1 MANYHLYT
9 QDVVRISG
17 EDARKL
23 LNDTLTCRF
32 DEALV
37 GAGRWFA
44 LLSPQGKVQV
54 EGLVTEASGAFWF
67 TMEAGLVAD
76 FVKRMKLY
84 RLRAKVEIEHVPSL
98 AILWSPDGDRPDVE
112 GVIGYRDERNAGLGT
127 RYLLDHKELRPEAA
141 PKVEPMAAYYAVKNA
156 IGIAEFGPDFGV
168 NEVFPHDIGMDFL
181 GGLDFKKGCYIGQEV
196 VSRMQHRGTARRRP
210 AIVEGVPNGAAG
222 GAQVLVGEREAGTIG
237 APVEGKAVAIIRLDR
252 IDGRA
257 EPTVGG
263 LPVKLRLPVWA
274 TYKFGDVA
282 EEA

>member
-1 MANYHLYT
+1 MANYHLFT

-44 LLSPQGKVQV
+44 LLSPQGKLQV
-54 EGLVTEASGAFWF
+54 EGLVTEQDGAFWF

-84 RLRAKVEIEHVPSL
+84 RLRAKVEIEHMPGL
-98 AILWSPDGDRPDVE
+98 AVWWSPDGDRPDGE
-112 GVIGYRDERNAGLGT
+112 GVIAYRDERAVGLGT
-127 RYLLDHKELRPEAA
+127 RYIARYEDMGALPPAA
-141 PKVEPMAAYYAVKNA
+141 GDPDPYNAARIAAGV
-156 IGIAEFGPDFGV
+156 AEFGPDFGV

-210 AIVEGVPNGAAG
+210 AIVEGVPNGAAA
-222 GAQVLVGEREAGTIG
+222 GAPVLVGEREAGTIG

-252 IDGRA
+252 IDGHT

-263 LPVKLRLPVWA
+263 LPVKLSLPAWA
-274 TYKFGDVA
+274 TYKFGEVV